1 METVYDY
8 LRQQVEAQ
16 PDAVRQISI
25 NGINELDKSRLE
37 TLFGLEVVAMP
48 HALKGIQ
55 YLY

>member
-1 METVYDY
+1 MGTVYDY

-16 PDAVRQISI
+16 PDAIRQISI